1 MKRFLSTLNVF
12 LRHEIISLVVYLIAT
27 ILLVFI
33 TSRMEP
39 SINAQGEIEPVKT
52 SLLMI
57 SMLSIFIGL
66 YLGSGFLRL
75 RQSHLWFTHN
85 HYRMNLIYSLVSAAL
100 IYGVIQFLTLY
111 HIGWSIAVAAIAPV
125 CVTLLTAQ
133 LVIAR
138 NLIMKFIF
146 PALPFILYQ
155 LNSYDISINILLILL
170 LALTILAIY
179 LNSNNNSKPQ
189 NDYLGLMSGNIRQ
202 QMKAPSMQRLNRFSM
217 LIMQTFRVK
226 SNKADFSE
234 ALLQPSNRY
243 GISSVFLASF
253 FFIVIYLIGDKK
265 LGINVFGIMIL
276 GSMMLN
282 QFIDIQM
289 LSRQPKPFAHLF
301 SKDHHALFKH
311 KTLLMLDKHVIIQAG
326 LTILS
331 LLLISF
337 FVNGLLESLVLIK
350 LGLAI
355 MIIAR
360 AFAPLMLCLDWF
372 NVNLKLIIVVAAY
385 VLTGITFCGWLLE
398 NDLSQTYGLKAL
410 GGLALLILIRIGST
424 YLWKRQPIEQFMRVY
439 G

>member
-1 MKRFLSTLNVF
+1 
-12 LRHEIISLVVYLIAT
+12 
-27 ILLVFI
+27 
-33 TSRMEP
+33 
-39 SINAQGEIEPVKT
+39 
-52 SLLMI
+52 
-57 SMLSIFIGL
+57 
-66 YLGSGFLRL
+66 
-75 RQSHLWFTHN
+75 
-85 HYRMNLIYSLVSAAL
+85 
-100 IYGVIQFLTLY
+100 
-111 HIGWSIAVAAIAPV
+111 
-125 CVTLLTAQ
+125 
-133 LVIAR
+133 
-138 NLIMKFIF
+138 
-146 PALPFILYQ
+146 
-155 LNSYDISINILLILL
+155 
-170 LALTILAIY
+170 
-179 LNSNNNSKPQ
+179 
-189 NDYLGLMSGNIRQ
+189 
-202 QMKAPSMQRLNRFSM
+202 
-217 LIMQTFRVK
+217 
-226 SNKADFSE
+226 
-234 ALLQPSNRY
+234 
-243 GISSVFLASF
+243 
-253 FFIVIYLIGDKK
+253 
-265 LGINVFGIMIL
+265 MIL

-372 NVNLKLIIVVAAY
+372 NVNLKLIFVVAAY
-385 VLTGITFCGWLLE
+385 ALTGITFCGWLLE